1 MAALAWTLEQSDR
14 LLLIASVLVAIPTI
28 RAAYRILLARFKF
41 RAAARKEVKLQRRA
55 GQDRQAQSIA
65 TERLKNQANDLIE
78 FSTLVPSWAVC
89 LGLLGIVLNVG
100 VRAAQVFSAP

>member
-1 MAALAWTLEQSDR
+1 MAALAWTLKQSDR
-14 LLLIASVLVAIPTI
+14 LLLVASVLVAIPTI
-28 RAAYRILLARFKF
+28 RAAFRILFARYKF
-41 RAAARKEVKLQRRA
+41 RAAARKEAKLGRQG
-55 GQDRQAQSIA
+55 GQDRQTQSMA

-78 FSTLVPSWAVC
+78 FSTLVPSWALC